1 MDESQCFS
9 IEHVGKLCSNCGRNC
24 GIVVGVVACMGE
36 KLGEGLFKPVGR
48 VCKALV
54 VVHGLVLN
62 FGFRNLG
69 LNFGMNVGLNVSF
82 SHRIGVGD
90 GRGVLVHLE
99 KNSENRGCSESK

>member
-1 MDESQCFS
+1 M
-9 IEHVGKLCSNCGRNC
+9 HGGK
-24 GIVVGVVACMGE
+24 

-69 LNFGMNVGLNVSF
+69 LNFGLNVGLNVSF

-90 GRGVLVHLE
+90 GEGVIVHLE
-99 KNSENRGCSESK
+99 KNSENQGCRESK